1 MAMKTTSARWA
12 VACVLSAGLLAAASA
27 EAAYTADEEIEF
39 ASKLI
44 SFSPSF
50 SDYAQKVVD
59 SLVSRDPSQK
69 DRSQV
74 IQGELYIKRKEL
86 AKAQELVDSLGVTN
100 PKAQAIMLK
109 LALAY
114 YNTGEQQKA
123 VDLLDNFFKA
133 CGGQMPDDPD
143 VARSFQDAAFI
154 FARIR
159 EEGGDWAG
167 AASCY
172 KLLADT
178 SKDKGL
184 EREMRVKEADSW
196 IKAADATGG
205 EEREKALGTV
215 EALCKQIVWGGL
227 DIPFVK
233 AVVIQAKAKML
244 RGDANGARETLQDYM
259 ATIKQV
265 DEVIKEN
272 GLPMSESPMSGARS
286 LLGRLLKSEAEQLE
300 GAGDKAGALAK
311 YAEALGEYYN
321 VFVKYGQ
328 GPDGPA
334 AGMESKAI
342 KEILETRFGKTVQI
356 ELPAEMAAQAA
367 GTEFMMADQ
376 LFRKKDWAE
385 AEKEYRRV
393 LKQFPE
399 SGDLSAKAVAN
410 LLQCYI
416 RMDNPLYAKAT
427 ADYLAERLG
436 KKSALAAK
444 GVLAAGEIYRKDKG
458 DDGMRDWMF
467 ETYLKRCPD
476 DDQAGTILFFLANLA
491 EQAGDADKANQYLG
505 KIITEHQQDQYYPKA
520 LSKQAWTAYA
530 AHDFEGAKKG
540 LMSFIKETQGQT
552 TPMRAQAM
560 FALADCMRRTGGEAG
575 AIKVFDQLVGSLS
588 GEAGKRW
595 GGNQAEHDKNAKLLE
610 QALYFRA
617 FTLSGMEGDEQRRA
631 GVAQFQEF
639 VKNYPQ
645 SAMAPKALKT
655 MGSAQMAL
663 KDPAANDTYAR
674 LAKEYP
680 DTDEGKNA
688 QYTRISG
695 ALELKQYDQA
705 REAARAMLQNAG
717 SFKTTE
723 FLRVGNELL
732 EHELYP
738 EAAAAFEQVRKG
750 TDERGQLE
758 HALFGL
764 GKAKHGT
771 GDENGAVE
779 AMNELMER
787 WPKSALFY
795 DAKFVLAEANLKLG
809 EADAAKDAL
818 NSILRYA
825 DKPEV
830 NNEASMLMAQVQKNE
845 GDLAGAAQTY
855 QRLEYLNLLN
865 MPTEKERAQMKK
877 ALLEAMALE
886 EEMKDDARL
895 QETADAFLEHFPM
908 AAEVG
913 TVRSKRS
920 AAALRLSAAVASAD
934 DAGGA
939 DAGAAE

>member
-12 VACVLSAGLLAAASA
+12 MACVLSAGLLGAASA
-27 EAAYTADEEIEF
+27 GAAYTADEEMEF

-44 SFSPSF
+44 SFKPAF
-50 SDYAQKVVD
+50 PDYAQKVVD
-59 SLVSRDPSQK
+59 ALVQRDPSQQ

-74 IQGELYIKRKEL
+74 IQGELYIQRKEL
-86 AKAQELVDSLGVTN
+86 AKAQELVDSMGVTN

-123 VDLLDNFFKA
+123 VDLLDKFFQA
-133 CGGQMPDDPD
+133 CGDKIPDDPD
-143 VARSFQDAAFI
+143 VARSFVDAALV

-159 EEGGDWAG
+159 EEAGDWGG
-167 AASCY
+167 AAACY
-172 KLLADT
+172 KRVADT
-178 SKDKGL
+178 AKEVDFGRAMK
-184 EREMRVKEADSW
+184 VKEADSW
-196 IKAADATGG
+196 FKAADAAGG
-205 EEREKALGTV
+205 DEREKHLQTV
-215 EALCKQIVWGGL
+215 ENICKSIVWGGL

-244 RGDANGARETLQDYM
+244 RGDAAGARETLQDYM
-259 ATIKQV
+259 STIKQV
-265 DEVIKEN
+265 DEMLKEN
-272 GLPMSESPMSGARS
+272 DMPMSESPMSGARS
-286 LLGRLLKSEAEQLE
+286 LLGRLLKQEAEQLE
-300 GAGDKAGALAK
+300 QAGDKAGALGK

-356 ELPAEMAAQAA
+356 ELPAEMASQAA

-385 AEKEYRRV
+385 AEKEYLRV

-399 SGDLSAKAVAN
+399 AGDLSAKAVAN
-410 LLQCYI
+410 LLQCYV
-416 RMDNPLYAKAT
+416 RQDNSLYAKAT

-444 GVLAAGEIYRKDKG
+444 GVLAAGEIYRKEKNDQEMG
-458 DDGMRDWMF
+458 TWMF

-476 DDQAGTILFFLANLA
+476 DAQAGQILFFLSGLA
-491 EQAGDADKANQYLG
+491 EQAGDKEKANQYMTRILTG
-505 KIITEHQQDQYYPKA
+505 DQSTQYYTLA
-520 LSKQAWTAYA
+520 LSKLAWKAYA
-530 AHDFEGAKKG
+530 DKDFDGAKKG
-540 LMSFIKETQGQT
+540 LMAYIKETQGQT

-560 FALADCMRRTGGEAG
+560 FALADCMRRTGAEPG
-575 AIKVFDQLVGSLS
+575 AVKVFDQLVGSLS
-588 GEAGKRW
+588 GDAGKRW
-595 GGNQAEHDKNAKLLE
+595 GSSAADQEKNAKLLE
-610 QALYFRA
+610 QALYYRA
-617 FTLSGMEGDEQRRA
+617 YTLSGMEADEQRRA
-631 GVAQFQEF
+631 GVAQFAEF
-639 VKNYPQ
+639 VKNYPRSQ
-645 SAMAPKALKT
+645 MAPKALKT

-663 KDPAANDTYAR
+663 KDPAANETYAR

-688 QYTRISG
+688 QYARISG

-705 REAARAMLQNAG
+705 REAARSMLQNAG
-717 SFKTTE
+717 SFKSTE
-723 FLRVGNELL
+723 FLRVGNGLL

-738 EAAAAFEQVRKG
+738 EAAAAFEQVRKS

-764 GKAKHGT
+764 GKARHGT
-771 GDENGAVE
+771 GDEAGAVE
-779 AMNELMER
+779 AMNELMDR

-809 EADAAKDAL
+809 QMEEAKSAL
-818 NSILRYA
+818 NAILRYA
-825 DKPEV
+825 DKADV
-830 NNEASMLMAQVQKNE
+830 NNEASMLMAQVQKGE

-908 AAEVG
+908 AAEVAD
-913 TVRSKRS
+913 VRSKRS
-920 AAALRLSAAVASAD
+920 AAALRLSAAVG
-934 DAGGA
+934 AGEG
-939 DAGAAE
+939 DGGVGAAE